1 MTAKPENP
9 IPIFPSDVS
18 PLAPDGASASGELAA
33 MRAQFIAD
41 FAGGT
46 LGERHNTYEHRS
58 RILRQM
64 ARKLSQ

>member
-1 MTAKPENP
+1 MTARPENP

-18 PLAPDGASASGELAA
+18 PLAPDRANASGELAA

-46 LGERHNTYEHRS
+46 MGWRHNTYEHRS
-58 RILRQM
+58 RVLGQM